1 MKKTL
6 KQFSVFVAV
15 AALVVTAGLGIVAPK
30 ITHAAAINSSVCQ
43 GVSLA
48 DGSSSTDC
56 SEDSTNS
63 FGALAKRVVNIFS
76 LVVGAVSVIMIIIG
90 GFRYI
95 VSNGDSNAVTGA
107 KNSILYAV
115 VGLVI
120 VLFAQVI
127 VRFVLTNAAKD
138 AA

>member
-1 MKKTL
+1 MKKL
-6 KQFSVFVAV
+6 IQQLSVSFAAAALLAVAGMSLVAV
-15 AALVVTAGLGIVAPK
+15 PVNAAGTNERVCEGVNLV
-30 ITHAAAINSSVCQ
+30 S
-43 GVSLA
+43 
-48 DGSSSTDC
+48 GSSGTTC
-56 SEDSTNS
+56 TEDGTNTFAS
-63 FGALAKRVVNIFS
+63 LEKRIVNIFS
-76 LVVGAVSVIMIIIG
+76 LVVGVVSVVMIIIG

-127 VRFVLTNAAKD
+127 VRFVLTEATKTT
-138 AA
+138 

>member
-1 MKKTL
+1 MKKL
-6 KQFSVFVAV
+6 IQQLSVSFAAAALLAVAGMSLVAV
-15 AALVVTAGLGIVAPK
+15 PVNAAGTNERVCEGVNLV
-30 ITHAAAINSSVCQ
+30 S
-43 GVSLA
+43 
-48 DGSSSTDC
+48 GSSDKTC
-56 SEDSTNS
+56 NEDGTNTFAS
-63 FGALAKRVVNIFS
+63 LAKRIVNIFS
-76 LVVGAVSVIMIIIG
+76 LVVGVVSVVMIIIG

-127 VRFVLTNAAKD
+127 VRFVLTEATKTT
-138 AA
+138 

>member
-1 MKKTL
+1 MKKLIQRLGITL
-6 KQFSVFVAV
+6 AA
-15 AALVVTAGLGIVAPK
+15 AALVAVTGMSLVPSSATAAPTNKKVCEGVNIVSG
-30 ITHAAAINSSVCQ
+30 TT
-43 GVSLA
+43 G
-48 DGSSSTDC
+48 DTC
-56 SEDSTNS
+56 SEDGQES
-63 FGALAKRVVNIFS
+63 FGALAKRIINIFS
-76 LVVGAVSVIMIIIG
+76 VVVGVVSVIMIIIG

-127 VRFVLTNAAKD
+127 VRFVLTNATKV
-138 AA
+138 